1 MTMIRMLCFDLIK
14 SILFILLRVW
24 ILSVCLS
31 VCLSG
36 SSIADQIIEVLL
48 STSMFVGG
56 FVGFVL
62 DNLLPGQIRSSF
74 ITFSFSYLC
83 NFK

>member
-1 MTMIRMLCFDLIK
+1 MKLPKDALCVCACVRARA
-14 SILFILLRVW
+14 RVC
-24 ILSVCLS
+24 VY
-31 VCLSG
+31 LSG

-62 DNLLPGQIRSSF
+62 DNQLPGQIRSFFFTSF
-74 ITFSFSYLC
+74 FYFFFILFLIEH
-83 NFK
+83 